1 MKSWMGSVIG
11 GVLAASVVTV
21 VWFIGSQRH
30 PTPTNELRDLATSL
44 LCLSPSGAPRPG
56 SPTVEEAWKRI
67 AGVTIARARPLYHG
81 ALSIQLHYDHAG
93 LVVPVGFIRV
103 GPVGGHHWIPSTDP
117 PTVSW
122 LNLACG
128 SKS

>member
-1 MKSWMGSVIG
+1 MKGWMGSVIG
-11 GVLAASVVTV
+11 GVLAAAVVTY

-30 PTPTNELRDLATSL
+30 PTPANELRDLAASP
-44 LCLSPSGAPRPG
+44 LCLSASGAPRPG
-56 SPTVEEAWKRI
+56 SPTVEEAWTRI
-67 AGVTIARARPLYHG
+67 AGVAISGAHPLYHG

-103 GPVGGHHWIPSTDP
+103 GPLGGHHWIPSTDP

-128 SKS
+128 NES

>member
-1 MKSWMGSVIG
+1 MGSVVG
-11 GVLAASVVTV
+11 GVLAAAVVTY

-30 PTPTNELRDLATSL
+30 LTPANELRDLAASP
-44 LCLSPSGAPRPG
+44 LCLSASGAPRPG
-56 SPTVEEAWKRI
+56 SPTVEEAWTRI
-67 AGVTIARARPLYHG
+67 AGVAISGAHPLYHG

-103 GPVGGHHWIPSTDP
+103 GPLGGHHWIPSTDP

-128 SKS
+128 NES